1 MSDAAPP
8 TPFPTPPSISE
19 AVQAELDVLHNVRE
33 MRRQVH
39 ALEANQQRLANE
51 QTIDRLTL
59 GRVEKKLDL
68 LLKHLGVR
76 DA

>member
-1 MSDAAPP
+1 MSDLPPP
-8 TPFPTPPSISE
+8 TPTPPSIEE
-19 AVQAELDVLHNVRE
+19 AVREHIDVVHQMLEFRRELRGVAAT
-33 MRRQVH
+33 VH
-39 ALEANQQRLANE
+39 RLVEA
-51 QTIDRLTL
+51 QTVDRLTL